1 MKNQIWL
8 VIFVSVIFIALQ
20 MLSDI
25 LSLRI
30 INIAGLSIDGGTIVY
45 PLVFTVRDLFHKI
58 AGKNNSRFIV
68 VLAAFV
74 NIFMVALFWLIA
86 SLPADLSIG
95 EQREFGL
102 VLLPSWRIVIASI
115 IAEIVAG
122 LLDGETYSLWE
133 KRFHNRK
140 LWGRVLFS
148 NLVSIPTDSAIFVF
162 VAFLGTMPASIVFS
176 ILLSNIIV
184 KFLIGTISLPI
195 IYATKT

>member
-30 INIAGLSIDGGTIVY
+30 INIAGLSIDGGTIIY

-68 VLAAFV
+68 ILAAFV
-74 NIFMVALFWLIA
+74 NVFMVALFWLIA

-102 VLLPSWRIVIASI
+102 VLLPSWRIVVASI
-115 IAEIVAG
+115 VAEIVAG
-122 LLDGETYSLWE
+122 LLDGEIYSLWE
-133 KRFHNRK
+133 RHFRNKK

-148 NLVSIPTDSAIFVF
+148 NLISIPTDSAIFVF
-162 VAFLGTMPASIVFS
+162 IAFLGTMPLAIVLS

-184 KFLIGTISLPI
+184 KFFIGTLSLPI